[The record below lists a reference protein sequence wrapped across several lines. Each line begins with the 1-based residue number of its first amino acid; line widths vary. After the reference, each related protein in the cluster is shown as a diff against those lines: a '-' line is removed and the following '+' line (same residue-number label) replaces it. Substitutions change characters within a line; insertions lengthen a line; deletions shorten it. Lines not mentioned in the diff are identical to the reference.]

1 MLDFLRE
8 VTDEN
13 ALFVLVGVIALL
25 AIALVMIVRLM
36 ATVIG
41 KFTAVLDTSAKTLSG
56 IAVLFEDLRTTLNDI
71 SAKMGQALVDER
83 QRFDSVMKTMT
94 EHQRGLEG
102 KVDNLH
108 VDVKETRTMLMHI
121 LTKTNDDSKQ
131 PDGNDLTNSQ

>member
-56 IAVLFEDLRTTLNDI
+56 IAVLFEDLRKTLNDI
-71 SAKMGQALVDER
+71 SSKMGQALVDER
-83 QRFDSVMKTMT
+83 ERFDSVMKTMT

-102 KVDNLH
+102 KVDSLH

-121 LTKTNDDSKQ
+121 LTQNNDAEQ
-131 PDGNDLTNSQ
+131 PDDDDLTSNQ